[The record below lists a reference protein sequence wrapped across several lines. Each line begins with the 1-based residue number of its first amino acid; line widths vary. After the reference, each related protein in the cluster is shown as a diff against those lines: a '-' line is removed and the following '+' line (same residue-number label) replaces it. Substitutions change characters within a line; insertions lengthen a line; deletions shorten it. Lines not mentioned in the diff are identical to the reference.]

1 MRMDRVH
8 LPNRRPHESMQLDF
22 AGQEFTLGVGRD
34 DTGAIAE
41 IFVGGRKAGSAID
54 SAARDAGILISLG
67 LQHGVSLDTMRH
79 ASTREADGSPSSIV
93 GAVLDALPERQ
104 S

>member
-1 MRMDRVH
+1 MTRTR
-8 LPNRRPHESMQLDF
+8 LPNRRPHESMQLEF

-34 DTGAIAE
+34 DAGAIAE
-41 IFVGGRKAGSAID
+41 IFVGARKAGSALD
-54 SAARDAGILISLG
+54 SAARDAGIQISLG

-93 GAVLDALPERQ
+93 GAVLDTLAEGHP
-104 S
+104 

>member
-1 MRMDRVH
+1 MTRDR
-8 LPNRRPHESMQLDF
+8 LPNRRPHESMQLEF

-34 DTGAIAE
+34 DGGTIVE

-67 LQHGVSLDTMRH
+67 LQHGVSLETMRH

-93 GAVLDALPERQ
+93 GAVLDKLTEPQ
-104 S
+104 T